1 MLSFDL
7 LVMIP
12 LVFVGWS
19 VLAIICWD
27 ILTKEDD

>member
-1 MLSFDL
+1 MPSFDL

-12 LVFVGWS
+12 LVFVAWS

-27 ILTKEDD
+27 VLTKEDD